1 MTGTESL
8 NGQRLPRQTEAAAYF
23 ACLEAMQNAAKHAPG
38 AAVCVDI
45 GLADGVLSFTVS
57 DDGPGFDPA
66 APEGGGTGLLG
77 DGGPGGRG
85 GGRPEHPLGAWKRHH
100 GFREATRVPLT
111 SLVRRIRRH
120 HSPAVSAHSPL

>member
-77 DGGPGGRG
+77 MADRVGAAGGALSIRSAPGNGTTVSGR
-85 GGRPEHPLGAWKRHH
+85 L
-100 GFREATRVPLT
+100 
-111 SLVRRIRRH
+111 
-120 HSPAVSAHSPL
+120 PASPLPPWSAG